1 MTHDI
6 HDRPSRRP
14 APGRAAARRGALG
27 AWLVLLL
34 AVGTSRGAAT
44 PASADGQWPSAG
56 RDDAG
61 TYHSPLTDI
70 NTGNVGR
77 LGFGWEYSLGT
88 HRGLEATP
96 LMIDGTLYVTGNFGV
111 VHAIDAATGAKRW
124 VYDVGV
130 DGQYGRYVCCDAVNR
145 GVAAAQGRIYVVA
158 LDGYL
163 HAIDAATGKRIFKVD
178 TFPARG
184 PKAPYTSTGAPVIA
198 GNLILIGAG
207 GGDFHGVRGY
217 VAAFDLATGALKWR
231 FYVVP
236 RDPKLG
242 AQDQP
247 HLAAAVPTWDP
258 HHRWETGGGGTVWD
272 GISYDPELKLIY
284 VGTGNAA
291 PYDIKEAGRVGG
303 DNLYTASILALRETG
318 ELAWHYQVVPGDMWD
333 YDSTQKMVLATLP
346 IDGKPRKVLM
356 QASKN
361 GFFYV
366 LDRQTGAFISARAFA
381 YQNWTKGLDP
391 KTGRPIPSQAVNYA
405 TSPKLVFPWEGGA
418 HSWQPMSFDPS
429 LNRVFI
435 PTMEVPDVQFESSG
449 MPAGLVEGQFT
460 SPAVD
465 ADDYDPKSMAN
476 LYGKLPSLKTLAKG
490 SAPAVSRAY
499 LRAWDPV
506 AQKLVWEVPAA
517 TYWDGG
523 VLSTD
528 GGLVIEGDIAGRLN
542 VYASATGKPL
552 KSVEL
557 GGSVMAAPMTYRV
570 GGIQYI
576 VILIGYGGGQL
587 GYTLPKDSAAF
598 KYGNQGRLVALKLGG
613 GAVPLPPVVVREPIP
628 TPPSREGTPEQV
640 HAGEILYN
648 RYCSRCHVFGPGV
661 LPDLRA
667 LSAGKHQIFYDIV
680 LKGALSPVG
689 MGRFDDVLTRANA
702 EAIHAYIVS
711 EAWNAIADA
720 KAAKP

>member
-1 MTHDI
+1 MTHKI
-6 HDRPSRRP
+6 N
-14 APGRAAARRGALG
+14 AVAVAAT
-27 AWLVLLL
+27 LL
-34 AVGTSRGAAT
+34 ALFGPLAHAAP
-44 PASADGQWPSAG
+44 PANAADEWRMAG

-70 NTGNVGR
+70 NSGNAGR

-145 GVAAAQGRIYVVA
+145 GVAAADGRIYVVA

-163 HAIDAATGKRIFKVD
+163 HAIDALTGKRIWKVD

-198 GNLILIGAG
+198 GNLLLIGAG

-217 VAAFDLATGALKWR
+217 VAAFDLKTGQLKWR

-242 AQDQP
+242 VQDQP
-247 HLAAAVPTWDP
+247 HLVAAAPTWDP
-258 HHRWETGGGGTVWD
+258 HHRWETGGGGTIWD

-303 DNLYTASILALRETG
+303 DNLYTASILALSETG
-318 ELAWHYQVVPGDMWD
+318 TLVWHYQVVPGDMWD

-366 LDRQTGAFISARAFA
+366 LDRKTGAFISARNYA

-391 KTGRPIPSQAVNYA
+391 KTGRPTPNPAVNYA
-405 TSPKLVFPWEGGA
+405 GSPRLVFPWEGGA
-418 HSWQPMSFDPS
+418 HNWQPMSFDPG

-435 PTMEVPDVQFESSG
+435 PTLEVPDVQIESAG
-449 MPAGLVEGQFT
+449 RPAGLVEGQFT
-460 SPAVD
+460 SPIVD
-465 ADDYDPKSMAN
+465 VEDYDPKALAS
-476 LYGKLPSLKTLAKG
+476 LYGSLPPLKALAKDT
-490 SAPAVSRAY
+490 APAVSRAF

-506 AQKLVWEVPAA
+506 AQKLAWEVPAA

-528 GGLVIEGDIAGRLN
+528 GGIVVEGDIAGRLN
-542 VYASATGKPL
+542 VYASATGKLL
-552 KSVEL
+552 KAVEL
-557 GGSVMAAPMTYRV
+557 GGSIMAAPMTYRI
-570 GGIQYI
+570 GGVQYI
-576 VILIGYGGGQL
+576 AILVGYGGGQI
-587 GYTLPKDSAAF
+587 GYTYPKDSAAF
-598 KYGNQGRLVALKLGG
+598 KYGNRGRLVALKLGG
-613 GAVPLPPVVVREPIP
+613 GAVPLPPVVVHEPIP
-628 TPPSREGTPEQV
+628 PPPPREGTPAEIR
-640 HAGEILYN
+640 AGEILYN
-648 RYCSRCHVFGPGV
+648 RYCSRCHVFGAGV

-667 LSAGKHQIFYDIV
+667 LSPAKHQIFYDIV
-680 LKGALSPVG
+680 LKGALTPVG
-689 MGRFDDVLTRANA
+689 MGRFDDVLTRADA
-702 EAIHAYIVS
+702 QAIHHYIVS
-711 EAWNAIADA
+711 EAWNAVDEA